1 MPAITGLKAS
11 CGRNTIDTD
20 VRQENGDTHATHL
33 PTCLF
38 RSKEVIV
45 SLDSVLVRPHLDA
58 VSSSVIG
65 KTEMGNQNIE

>member
-1 MPAITGLKAS
+1 M
-11 CGRNTIDTD
+11 
-20 VRQENGDTHATHL
+20 RQENGDTHATHL

-58 VSSSVIG
+58 VSSSVID